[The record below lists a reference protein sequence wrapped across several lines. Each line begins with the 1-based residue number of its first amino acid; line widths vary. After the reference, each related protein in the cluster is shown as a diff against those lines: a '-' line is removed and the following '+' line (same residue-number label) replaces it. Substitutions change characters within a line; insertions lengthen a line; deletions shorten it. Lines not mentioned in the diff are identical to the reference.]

1 MWLSSEDRKL
11 YEIQIASRGKV
22 GYTTE
27 ITAPSSSI
35 HPSKRVRLNSLTS
48 EIRMALKETTGV
60 DSSDN
65 YDPEDEI
72 DSSPDKSKSVRKRA
86 KRQSTA
92 LAAKVSIN
100 NSLSSKKM
108 ANVFK
113 SISNEGIE
121 VPTPNQ
127 TSIWRS
133 VIRD

>member
-1 MWLSSEDRKL
+1 
-11 YEIQIASRGKV
+11 
-22 GYTTE
+22 
-27 ITAPSSSI
+27 
-35 HPSKRVRLNSLTS
+35 
-48 EIRMALKETTGV
+48 MALKETTFDDVEGV
-60 DSSDN
+60 DSSDD
-65 YDPEDEI
+65 YDPEDKI
-72 DSSPDKSKSVRKRA
+72 DSSPDKLKSVRKRA

-127 TSIWRS
+127 TSI
-133 VIRD
+133 RD